1 MRAEPGDVKKLTLS
15 DIAEFVGGIP
25 QGNRSKSIC
34 CIAELKN
41 ATPESI
47 AHCTSPAQTK
57 YLQSTEAGIVILS
70 KQNCEQYKGNSIV
83 VDNPRLAFAHVVNFL
98 YGQPKPRKPG
108 IHTNAFIESS
118 VSLGNGIEIAA
129 SAVIG
134 ANVSIGD
141 DVYIGPNVVIGD
153 NVRVSSSSS
162 FDANV
167 TIYSNTVIGDEVRIS
182 AATSIGAPGF
192 SYEWDGER
200 WVEILNIGNTI
211 IGNQVSIGACSSIDR
226 GSIQDTEIADGVKID
241 NNVQI
246 GHNTKIGKHTIIA
259 GNTGIAGS
267 VIIGRRCRLGGQV
280 GVVDNVSIADDV
292 RITAGSL
299 VTKSIFEPGEYS
311 SSLPAKKAQVWRR
324 MLARFNKDFA

>member
-1 MRAEPGDVKKLTLS
+1 MRDESDDESKLTLS
-15 DIAEFVGGIP
+15 EIAEFVGGIP
-25 QGNRSKSIC
+25 RGDRSKSIRC
-34 CIAELKN
+34 VAELKS
-41 ATPESI
+41 ATPQSI
-47 AHCTSPAQTK
+47 AHCTSPSQTK
-57 YLQSTEAGIVILS
+57 YLQSTDAGIVIVS
-70 KQNCEQYKGNSIV
+70 KQNCERYKGNSIV
-83 VDNPRLAFAHVVNFL
+83 VDNPRLAFAQVVKLL
-98 YGQPKPRKPG
+98 YGQPKPRQPG
-108 IHTNAFIESS
+108 IHKNTFIKSS
-118 VSLGNGIEIAA
+118 VSLGSGVEIAA
-129 SAVIG
+129 NAVIG
-134 ANVSIGD
+134 SNVSIGD
-141 DVYIGPNVVIGD
+141 DVYIGSNVVIGD
-153 NVRVSSSSS
+153 NVRISSSSS

-167 TIYSNTVIGDEVRIS
+167 TIYNNTVIGCEVKIS

-192 SYEWDGER
+192 SYEWDGES

-259 GNTGIAGS
+259 GNAGIAGS
-267 VIIGRRCRLGGQV
+267 VIIGQRCRLGGQV

-299 VTKSIFEPGEYS
+299 VTKSISEPGEYS

-324 MLARFNKDFA
+324 TLARLNKNFA